1 MYNNQFVL
9 FSLQDKLEGQPTF
22 ASPRINAFLDM
33 VVSFIFLLL
42 VSICCFLGFPISIPW
57 IVFFVL
63 AFIIET
69 FMLVLLLVDVC
80 CGAGKASLGRLSKVF
95 SSWAPR
101 HVIGAVL
108 ACLPVIGAYSNF
120 SCKLFDSQPGSD
132 LFYCVL
138 VVVCLLHFCN
148 FTMLSSYMKSTL
160 ATLAGA
166 ILLILLGVGVC
177 KDKPSSVFNETV
189 TYAPSTENGNIAVTG
204 GQVDDVEAIFYGEHP
219 LRFEIILNMALL
231 LLLIWF
237 LNREFE
243 VSYRL
248 SYHGNMQ
255 AAVDARRIKT
265 EKEQADWLLH
275 NIIPEHV
282 SEVLKKTSKYC
293 KNHQDVGVIFA
304 KVVNFDEF
312 YDESFEGG
320 REYLRVLNEL
330 IGDMEDL
337 FDDPRFKDVEK
348 IKTIG
353 SCLMAA
359 SGLNPLTRNQNKDPK
374 AHLYALLEFSMEL
387 LKKLDQFNLE
397 IFNFDFEMSIG
408 FNFGPITSGVIGS
421 TKLLYDIWGDTVNV
435 SSRMYS
441 TGVSGRIQVTGDV
454 AKAMEDKF
462 EFEYRGEVF
471 VKGKGDLKTYLL
483 VKKKDNAT
491 WE

>member
-1 MYNNQFVL
+1 
-9 FSLQDKLEGQPTF
+9 
-22 ASPRINAFLDM
+22 M
-33 VVSFIFLLL
+33 VVSFIFLIL
-42 VSICCFLGFPISIPW
+42 VSICCFLGFPISVPW
-57 IVFFVL
+57 IVVFTI

-69 FMLVLLLVDVC
+69 FMLILLLVDVC
-80 CGAGKASLGRLSKVF
+80 CGVGQVSLGRLSKVF
-95 SSWAPR
+95 SAWIPR
-101 HVIGAVL
+101 HVIGAIL

-120 SCKLFDSQPGSD
+120 SCDVFDSQPSSD
-132 LFYCVL
+132 LFYCLL

-160 ATLAGA
+160 ATVAGA

-177 KDKPSSVFNETV
+177 KDSLSSGNTTVTYGPPASQNGAIDVTEKPSS
-189 TYAPSTENGNIAVTG
+189 ST
-204 GQVDDVEAIFYGEHP
+204 EAIFYGEHP
-219 LRFEIILNMALL
+219 LRFEIILDMALL
-231 LLLIWF
+231 LLLVWF

-255 AAVDARRIKT
+255 AMIDARQIQT

-337 FDDPRFKDVEK
+337 FDDPQFKDVEK

-359 SGLNPLTRNQNKDPK
+359 SGLNPATRNQNKDPK
-374 AHLYALLEFSMEL
+374 AHLYALLEFSVEL

-454 AKAMEDKF
+454 AKAMEDMF
-462 EFEYRGEVF
+462 DFEYRGEVF
-471 VKGKGDLKTYLL
+471 VKGKGELKTYLL
-483 VKKKDNAT
+483 VKKKEGVN